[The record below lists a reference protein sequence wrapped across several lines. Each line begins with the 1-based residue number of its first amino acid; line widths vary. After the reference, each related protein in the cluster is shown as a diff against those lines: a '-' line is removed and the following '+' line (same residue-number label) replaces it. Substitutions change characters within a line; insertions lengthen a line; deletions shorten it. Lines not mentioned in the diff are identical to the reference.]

1 MGSAP
6 SMASQPA
13 AGAEAGVALVPTSED
28 PEVEEIKRD
37 LSAQLDGAV
46 GALQESAPQFG
57 RGASTFRH
65 AASFGESSGPAT
77 VLKAWLGLTH
87 APFLFVYFSILPTY
101 TYYIYIC
108 THIYTYI
115 CIHGYVTLAET
126 SSLQTL
132 GREESL
138 LLRPRHGLRRASASR
153 GPRPRLRR
161 TSGIPKS

>member
-37 LSAQLDGAV
+37 LSAQL
-46 GALQESAPQFG
+46 G
-57 RGASTFRH
+57 RGASTLGH

-87 APFLFVYFSILPTY
+87 APFSFVYFSILPTY
-101 TYYIYIC
+101 TYYRYIYMY
-108 THIYTYI
+108 THIYIYMYTWVCYAYRNQFPADP
-115 CIHGYVTLAET
+115 GA
-126 SSLQTL
+126 
-132 GREESL
+132 
-138 LLRPRHGLRRASASR
+138 RRVFCCGCGTASAALQPQE
-153 GPRPRLRR
+153 GQDPA
-161 TSGIPKS
+161 